1 MMNTLRQTTVAT
13 FLALALPAAADRV
26 DFETLPQAESV
37 SLTLDAGTD
46 GLVRWADGTTEAV
59 TFDGTLKTI
68 RLKSSAFSI
77 ETTESI
83 RYVVCPDNPLT
94 SIDLTEAP
102 YVRGL
107 YAQNCRLTDLKP
119 GVATSLNV
127 LHVSGNPGLGE
138 KLASLLLPALSF
150 LGAAECELS
159 KLPDADVLPALE
171 GLWAWGNKLTSAP
184 VVGKTNCEQA
194 LLQDNRLSTLAVSP
208 ALRTLCVSGNQL
220 RRLDLK
226 ACNRLETLDA
236 AHNIVRILYTS
247 PACASTLRYLYVN
260 DNALDYAD
268 MPTLSDAD
276 GNCYLTDMALDTQ
289 AELKIASTLK
299 PDAEVSLAAFV
310 AANQWGKQLE
320 AEVTWTDK
328 DGNALVPGKDYVDKG
343 GYVYTF
349 LKGFDGVK
357 ATATCADYPGM
368 TLVTSEMQVNAPTA
382 IAGVSGD
389 NAAPGIAV
397 DGCRLSVS
405 ADSPTQVTVSDAAGR
420 VLRSGVLRGTWT
432 AHLPAGVYMVNGR
445 KVIVGNGLSN

>member
-1 MMNTLRQTTVAT
+1 MAMFMA
-13 FLALALPAAADRV
+13 AALPATADRV
-26 DFETLPQAESV
+26 DFEALPDAGSV
-37 SLTLDAGTD
+37 RLTLDAGID
-46 GLVRWADGTTEAV
+46 GLVRWADGTTEE
-59 TFDGTLKTI
+59 I
-68 RLKSSAFSI
+68 RFEGPLREIKLKSSAFSI
-77 ETTESI
+77 ETAEII

-94 SIDLTEAP
+94 SIDLTNAP

-119 GVATSLNV
+119 GVATALNV
-127 LHVSGNPGLGE
+127 LHVSGNPALGE
-138 KLASLLLPALSF
+138 KLASLSLPALSF

-159 KLPDADVLPALE
+159 QLPGADAVPALE

-184 VVGKTNCEQA
+184 VVGRTNCEQA

-289 AELKIASTLK
+289 AELKIASTLQ
-299 PDAEVSLAAFV
+299 PDAEVSLATFV

-349 LKGFDGVK
+349 LKGFDGVR

-368 TLVTSEMQVNAPTA
+368 TLVTGEMQVNAPTA
-382 IAGVSGD
+382 IAGVNDD
-389 NAAPGIAV
+389 NAALSIAV

-405 ADSPTQVTVSDAAGR
+405 ADSPAQVTVSDAAGR

-432 AHLPAGVYMVNGR
+432 AHLPVGVYMVNSR
-445 KVIVGNGLSN
+445 KVVVGNGLSN

>member
-1 MMNTLRQTTVAT
+1 MFMAV
-13 FLALALPAAADRV
+13 ALPATADRV
-26 DFETLPQAESV
+26 DFEALPDAGSV
-37 SLTLDAGTD
+37 RLTLDAGIE
-46 GLVRWADGTTEAV
+46 GLVRWADGTTEE
-59 TFDGTLKTI
+59 I
-68 RLKSSAFSI
+68 RFEGPLREIQLKSSAFSI
-77 ETTESI
+77 ETSGRI
-83 RYVVCPDNPLT
+83 NYVVCPDNPLT
-94 SIDLTEAP
+94 SIDLTNAP

-127 LHVSGNPGLGE
+127 LHISGNPGLGE
-138 KLASLLLPALSF
+138 KLASLSLPALSF
-150 LGAAECELS
+150 LAAAECELS
-159 KLPDADVLPALE
+159 RLPGADVLPALE

-184 VVGKTNCEQA
+184 VVGRTNCEQV

-236 AHNIVRILYTS
+236 AHNVMRILYTS
-247 PACASTLRYLYVN
+247 PASASTLRYLYVN

-310 AANQWGKQLE
+310 AANQWGKPLE
-320 AEVTWTDK
+320 AEVTWADK
-328 DGNALVPGKDYVDKG
+328 DGNVLVSGKDYVDKG

-368 TLVTSEMQVNAPTA
+368 TLVTGEMQVNAPTA
-382 IAGVSGD
+382 IAGVNDD

-405 ADSPTQVTVSDAAGR
+405 ADCPTQVTVSDAAGR
-420 VLRSGVLRGTWT
+420 VLRSGVFRGTWT

-445 KVIVGNGLSN
+445 KVIVGNGLSD